1 MYKRLLGLVRPYW
14 RWIPL
19 GLVAMVVLA
28 ATTAA
33 YAFLIGPGIS
43 HIVTGGE
50 RGFVTVTKHFPFLA
64 EVFGTGQGDLSY
76 IGWILIGV
84 VIIKGIA
91 YGTQFFV
98 IRWVG
103 AHVVVDLRNALF
115 ERTLAQDMGFFDGRQ
130 QGELVSRFT
139 TDVQQIEI
147 AVVDAMASLL
157 RSSFVVSALVVQCFL
172 LDPVLALAAF
182 VAVPAAAV
190 PIYWFLKVIR
200 RIAREYLESLGQ
212 VTARITQAI
221 GAIQLIKASATEGEE
236 RVVVDREHE
245 RFLSIMLRSIAARG
259 AYSPFVEFCGVIGL
273 ALVLWYATDRM
284 ALPADHAN
292 YLEPEFFVS
301 FFLTL
306 VLIYG
311 PVKEIGRVSSLMA
324 TGLGA
329 AERLFEILDHQPEI
343 ENEEHAPVVS
353 GLTDQ
358 IRFRDV
364 HFAYPGEH
372 SEVPVLQGVDF
383 TLERAQTIALVGPS
397 GSGKSTVLNLIPR
410 FYDVTSGAIEFDGAD
425 LRALDQFSL
434 RRQMAIVSQDV
445 VLFHE
450 SIRYNIAYGCGAVTD
465 EAVEEAAR
473 AAQAWDFIAEFP
485 QGLDTVV
492 GDRGVRLSGGQRQRI
507 AIARALLRD
516 APILLLDEAT
526 SALDSESER
535 LVQAALDRLMQGRT
549 VLVVAHRLSTV
560 RHADQILVVR
570 EGRIT
575 DRGTHQELMAQGGY
589 YANQVALE

>member
-221 GAIQLIKASATEGEE
+221 GAIQLIKASATEGASSSTESMSAF
-236 RVVVDREHE
+236 VDH
-245 RFLSIMLRSIAARG
+245 AALDCGGG

-273 ALVLWYATDRM
+273 ALVLVATDRM

-292 YLEPEFFVS
+292 YSSPS
-301 FFLTL
+301 F
-306 VLIYG
+306 
-311 PVKEIGRVSSLMA
+311 SS
-324 TGLGA
+324 
-329 AERLFEILDHQPEI
+329 R
-343 ENEEHAPVVS
+343 S
-353 GLTDQ
+353 
-358 IRFRDV
+358 
-364 HFAYPGEH
+364 
-372 SEVPVLQGVDF
+372 S
-383 TLERAQTIALVGPS
+383 
-397 GSGKSTVLNLIPR
+397 
-410 FYDVTSGAIEFDGAD
+410 
-425 LRALDQFSL
+425 
-434 RRQMAIVSQDV
+434 
-445 VLFHE
+445 
-450 SIRYNIAYGCGAVTD
+450 
-465 EAVEEAAR
+465 
-473 AAQAWDFIAEFP
+473 
-485 QGLDTVV
+485 
-492 GDRGVRLSGGQRQRI
+492 
-507 AIARALLRD
+507 
-516 APILLLDEAT
+516 
-526 SALDSESER
+526 
-535 LVQAALDRLMQGRT
+535 
-549 VLVVAHRLSTV
+549 
-560 RHADQILVVR
+560 
-570 EGRIT
+570 
-575 DRGTHQELMAQGGY
+575 
-589 YANQVALE
+589 